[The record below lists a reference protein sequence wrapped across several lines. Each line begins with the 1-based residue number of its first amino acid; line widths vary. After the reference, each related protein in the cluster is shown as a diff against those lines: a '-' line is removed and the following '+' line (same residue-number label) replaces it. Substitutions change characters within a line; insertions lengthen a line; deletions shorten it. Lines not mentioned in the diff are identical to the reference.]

1 MFIQGAAS
9 ESSFQAKGSISNFFE
24 SLFSPTQKISSVDST
39 SLLQSL
45 GRFLPVKYQ
54 KGVGPTVGCPYHIGD
69 FAQGGVIIWLT
80 HDGLHGLVAAI
91 EDLKFGGDSK
101 IQWATNVDFVDV
113 RNYQPLPF
121 STPQKPY
128 NQYYGGYKNQQ
139 EIETKNNWESKYPV
153 FKATVDYSYTS
164 YGVEYTDWFLPSQSE
179 LSLMFGA
186 REVINLVS
194 VANKGSAMVQTGAA
208 EGDLDNSFYWASNE
222 HHAQVGTAWAMNFEF
237 GYFDPKDQNKTCRAR
252 AVRAFKVYNFLII
265 SGAFAP
271 LIKFILSVIH
281 CRCKKR
287 VYKSTNFLQNVRLSF
302 SVFFG
307 LVLDLQH
314 LILIKIELLF

>member
-1 MFIQGAAS
+1 MLKKLRLLAYVSLHMVIQGAAG

-24 SLFSPTQKISSVDST
+24 SLFSSTQKISSVDST

-54 KGVGPTVGCPYHIGD
+54 KGVGPTVGCPYHLGD

-101 IQWATNVDFVDV
+101 IKWAQANAFVGV

-139 EIETKNNWESKYPV
+139 KIETLIAWESTYPV

-194 VANKGSAMVQTGAA
+194 LANKGSAMVE

-222 HHAQVGTAWAMNFEF
+222 HHATSGTAWAMNFKF
-237 GYFDPKDQNKTCRAR
+237 GYFEPKDQDKTCRAR
-252 AVRAFKVYNFLII
+252 AVRAF
-265 SGAFAP
+265 
-271 LIKFILSVIH
+271 
-281 CRCKKR
+281 
-287 VYKSTNFLQNVRLSF
+287 
-302 SVFFG
+302 
-307 LVLDLQH
+307 
-314 LILIKIELLF
+314 